1 MTTTVEIPKELDA
14 ELEAL
19 AARNGEDKN
28 KYLREAIISFL
39 EDQEDITVATE
50 RLNNPGK
57 RLTFEQVKKNLG
69 LDD

>member
-1 MTTTVEIPKELDA
+1 MTTTVEIPQELDA

-19 AARNGEDKN
+19 AARNGEDKR

-39 EDQEDITVATE
+39 EDQEDIAIATE
-50 RLNNPGK
+50 RLKNPGK